1 MDLGKLVTKDKA
13 VEGVWF
19 QVELYGKKQP
29 FEVKILGD
37 DADRVRIYSREK
49 LRGVKVE
56 KDTTLEKAVVD
67 ELLDSGDE
75 DCLVRLCGI
84 RSLDKEPLML
94 GKTELKCDE
103 ASYKLV
109 LEKIPAL
116 RDFILAK
123 SRERTNFLS

>member
-13 VEGVWF
+13 DEGVWF

-84 RSLDKEPLML
+84 RALDKEPLML

-123 SRERTNFLS
+123 SKERTNFLS